1 MKVLFTIMPAPAHLY
16 PIVPIAWALQCA
28 GHEVRV
34 ASHPGIADAVVATGL
49 TAVPLG
55 PEVDLA
61 ASVRAAAD
69 NPELERITRA
79 LALDPADHNLRTA
92 LRYYL
97 MAPFANYYRSGAP
110 GPEERPMVD
119 ALADFTRAWRPDLV
133 LWDPLFFP
141 APVAARACGAAH
153 ARLLWGLDHFG
164 WARTRFAERLGLP
177 DTEPHE
183 DLMAAMMRPTLERFG
198 QDFAEELLVGQ
209 WTVDPTPQRLRL
221 PADLRY
227 VPVRWVPYNGAAAVP
242 PWLRERPERPRVC
255 LTLGVSGRKFFADDD
270 VPVAGLLDAV
280 AGLDIELVATLDR
293 DQLAASRVEVPAN
306 VRTVDYLP
314 LNLLLPTCSA
324 IVHHGGAGTFVAA
337 AAHRVPQL
345 IVPKQGGD
353 FVDHARYAE
362 ELGAGIAVEREGL
375 TGAGLAKQ
383 MMRLVEEPAFRR
395 GAEALYADMLAAPG
409 PDGLVPVLEK
419 LTEEHRGRG

>member
-1 MKVLFTIMPAPAHLY
+1 MKVLFTIMPAAAHLY

-34 ASHPGIADAVVATGL
+34 ASHPEIADAVVATGL

-55 PEVDLA
+55 QEADLA

-69 NPELERITRA
+69 NPDLERITQA
-79 LALDPADHNLRTA
+79 LALDPDDDNLRTA

-97 MAPFANYYRSGAP
+97 MAPFATYYRTDRD
-110 GPEERPMVD
+110 RPTVTD
-119 ALADFTRAWRPDLV
+119 ALVEFTRAWRPDLV

-164 WARTRFAERLGLP
+164 WARARFRERLALP

-183 DLMAAMMRPTLERFG
+183 DLMAAMMRPLLERFG

-221 PADLRY
+221 PVDLNY

-242 PWLRERPERPRVC
+242 EWLRERPERPRVC

-270 VPVAGLLDAV
+270 VPVAELLETV
-280 AGLDIELVATLDR
+280 AGLDVELVATLDR

-314 LNLLLPTCSA
+314 LNLVLPTCSA

-345 IVPKQGGD
+345 VVPKQGGD
-353 FVDHARYAE
+353 FVDHARYVE
-362 ELGAGIAVEREGL
+362 EFGAGLAVERTAL
-375 TGAGLAKQ
+375 TGAGLAKR
-383 MMRLVEEPAFRR
+383 MMRLVEEPSFRR
-395 GAEALYADMLAAPG
+395 GAEALYADLLSAPG
-409 PDGLVPVLEK
+409 PDGLVPVLER